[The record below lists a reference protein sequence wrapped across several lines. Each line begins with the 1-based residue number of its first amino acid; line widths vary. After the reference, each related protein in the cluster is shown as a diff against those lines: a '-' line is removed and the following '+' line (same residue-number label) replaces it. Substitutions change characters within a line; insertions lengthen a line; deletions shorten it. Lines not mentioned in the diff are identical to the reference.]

1 MDTEFENTLGQLIP
15 QSYEKRWI
23 RKIYEEYLN
32 SSSIYQIRILLMN
45 NGVESRRGNVIW
57 SE

>member
-32 SSSIYQIRILLMN
+32 GSSIYQIRKLLMN